1 MPKFQGFR
9 LPQENWFRLPNEWTD
24 ITAGISS
31 LAELKVIE
39 YVLRHTW
46 GFGDQQ
52 KHITLDEFQ
61 FGRKRVDGKR
71 LDSGIGMSQPSVIDG
86 IRRAVEDGYLGVS
99 TIETDRARIKKIYY
113 LKIKGN
119 EENGDEEFSSSGNK
133 GSDPDLKNLYPRSK
147 ETLDPSPLGSKERL
161 DRSEKDTS
169 PLRKK
174 LKKEWAKQVRPPT
187 RSNGFLSEPFDMEA
201 AERLKSSLKGTELGD
216 RVRVDTLAKRFV
228 RLRTERHVS
237 KERIKRVVRFMQNHS
252 REKYTPKLY
261 KADDIINKF
270 TRIED
275 AIGRTD
281 GSNSDDSNA
290 RMKLIA
296 RLQNRMEDLGTFDVT
311 RRVTQKDVDFVLKE
325 FGMKPGEVKSVEV

>member
-61 FGRKRVDGKR
+61 FGRKRVDGER
-71 LDSGIGMSQPSVIDG
+71 MDSGIGVSQPHIING
-86 IRRAVEDGYLGVS
+86 IRRAVEDGFLEVF
-99 TIETDRARIKKIYY
+99 TIGTDRARVKKIYR
-113 LKIKGN
+113 LRMIGGGEN
-119 EENGDEEFSSSGNK
+119 ES
-133 GSDPDLKNLYPRSK
+133 KNSLPSEYEK
-147 ETLDPSPLGSKERL
+147 ETSDLTKGCDRSNERLEPNLLSSNKRL

-216 RVRVDTLAKRFV
+216 RVRIDTLAKRFV

-237 KERIKRVVRFMQNHS
+237 KERIKRVVRFMQNHG

-281 GSNSDDSNA
+281 GSSSDDSSA